1 MAFVERVATLPYLG
15 LGISTEYGAM
25 ESHGALDPRRV
36 HAQHPDY
43 AAFLE
48 VGVEV
53 SKGLDTGTQQW
64 VAQGLPTTY
73 HFLDLNL
80 DEPED
85 FDTAWLTDVRTIAAQ
100 LKPAWLCGDAGLW
113 HFGQR
118 ERGHMLLLPP
128 ILTAESARAQAR
140 GIVHLREATGYEVL
154 PENPPGQVFLGD
166 MPLLEYFAR
175 VIEEADTG
183 LLLDCAHLAIYQR
196 LMGRTPLDGLEDFPL
211 DRVIEIH
218 VAGGTLRDHEGFGW
232 IDDDHSRHVLHDT
245 WSIFTYIIERT
256 PHVRAV
262 VFECERQSFEAMRS
276 GFRRLHR
283 SLNRT
288 RQGAVRV

>member
-1 MAFVERVATLPYLG
+1 MTFADRMARLPYLG
-15 LGISTEYGAM
+15 LGLSTEYGAL

-53 SKGLDTGTQQW
+53 SKGLDELAGQW
-64 VAQGLPTTY
+64 AAQGLPTTY
-73 HFLDLNL
+73 HFLDINL

-85 FDTAWLTDVRTIAAQ
+85 FDADWLSDVRALAAQ

-113 HFGQR
+113 HFGRR

-128 ILTAESARAQAR
+128 ILSRESAQAQAR
-140 GIVHLREATGYEVL
+140 GIVHLREATGYEIF

-166 MPLLEYFAR
+166 MPLLDYFAQ
-175 VIEEADTG
+175 VIEAADTG

-196 LMGRTPLDGLEDFPL
+196 LTGRAMLDGLDNFPL
-211 DRVIEIH
+211 ERVIEIH

-232 IDDDHSRHVLHDT
+232 IDDDHSQHVLQDT
-245 WSIFTYIIERT
+245 WTIFNYVVERAT
-256 PHVRAV
+256 SLRAV
-262 VFECERQSFEAMRS
+262 VFECERQPFEVMRPD
-276 GFRRLHR
+276 FRRLHR
-283 SLNRT
+283 SLRHV
-288 RQGAVRV
+288 RPGATGV